1 MRKLPLLTLTLAM
14 LSASYALGQES
25 YGYGFIGGA
34 FGGHGGLDGAFRYG
48 IGGEARLAPLVTA
61 GGEIGGISQNGTGV
75 LASGN
80 VSVHIPAPR
89 AIDPFVTGGFSV
101 GHKGET
107 GLWVNL
113 GGGVNYWF
121 QHRLGVR
128 GEFRGYPGGYHLSGF
143 SEFRFGIAFR

>member
-1 MRKLPLLTLTLAM
+1 MRKIPFLTLSLAV
-14 LSASYALGQES
+14 LSASCAFGQES

-48 IGGEARLAPLVTA
+48 IGGEGRLAPLVTA
-61 GGEIGGISQNGTGV
+61 GGEIGGISQNGAGV

-101 GHKGET
+101 G
-107 GLWVNL
+107 
-113 GGGVNYWF
+113 
-121 QHRLGVR
+121 
-128 GEFRGYPGGYHLSGF
+128 
-143 SEFRFGIAFR
+143 